1 MLLDAISRA
10 DEAQTSVYNM
20 DPALVRTVFQH
31 LKEMQWWH
39 RGDLHYQAMD
49 RMVEGMQVVG
59 KLPGS
64 IDWSKIVD
72 TSFLPKDLQPKS

>member
-1 MLLDAISRA
+1 
-10 DEAQTSVYNM
+10 
-20 DPALVRTVFQH
+20 
-31 LKEMQWWH
+31 MQWWH
-39 RGDLHYQAMD
+39 KGDLHYQAMD